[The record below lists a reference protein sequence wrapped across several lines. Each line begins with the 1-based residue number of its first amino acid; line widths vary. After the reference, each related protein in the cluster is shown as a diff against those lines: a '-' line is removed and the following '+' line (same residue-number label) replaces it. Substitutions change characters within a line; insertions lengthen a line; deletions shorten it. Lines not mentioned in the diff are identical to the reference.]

1 MDKLYFD
8 VLQTDSMLPKWL
20 GDLDGRSNSFLN
32 IATINRMGNIVRAG
46 DSEDESNANNG
57 DGSNKESDDDCEDG
71 NYSSDDDDNDAANAN
86 EE

>member
-1 MDKLYFD
+1 MDKLYFY

-32 IATINRMGNIVRAG
+32 ITTIDRMGNIARAG
-46 DSEDESNANNG
+46 DSEDESDADSG
-57 DGSNKESDDDCEDG
+57 DESNEENDADSEDG
-71 NYSSDDDDNDAANAN
+71 NYSSDDNDAADAN